1 MSPRKGTRAE
11 RRELVEAMLVEDHT
25 RSDRSI
31 ARASAASHTHVA
43 DCRRQLVAAGRIA
56 ERPCRP
62 TTAVQA
68 DGNLTRQQAGRPG
81 PALRHGATSE
91 IALAPL
97 LPVTHPRGGDR
108 NAGRDQ
114 QHHDGR
120 ERFPAADDAILR
132 VQAGRLARHD
142 ALTEHLDRAGVKALM
157 RRDGSLRP
165 AATMLSR
172 LEDAI
177 ERCHERL
184 SGAAASGGVDP
195 YAEYRRI
202 TGGKAAGG

>member
-1 MSPRKGTRAE
+1 
-11 RRELVEAMLVEDHT
+11 MLVEDHT

-97 LPVTHPRGGDR
+97 RARHLHEL
-108 NAGRDQ
+108 
-114 QHHDGR
+114 R